1 MNPAAPEQRASWLLS
16 PLPTA
21 RIAWLRIL
29 AYAFVPVDLLLN
41 RWVFAHA
48 HVPGEL
54 YRPLLIG
61 RVLHLPTPGPWVT
74 WFGLALI
81 AGSMACLALAVRER
95 VPAWAGYA
103 VGLGWLWW
111 QVIAFSY
118 GKVDH
123 DRLGFLVLLLV
134 LPTVGRASRHDEG
147 LSEAAGWAV
156 RATALAVVATYTLS
170 GLAKL
175 RFGGLGWVDGAT
187 IVQAV
192 IRRGTPLAT
201 PLLDHPWTLTAF
213 QPFLLGVEL
222 FVAPLLLVRW
232 RRRGVLTALVLG
244 FLLFHVMTFAMLSII
259 FLPHCVALLCLLP
272 FERLPLR
279 AGVPA

>member
-1 MNPAAPEQRASWLLS
+1 MTRAAAQRRETWLFS

-48 HVPGEL
+48 QVPGEL
-54 YRPLLIG
+54 YQPLRIG
-61 RVLHLPTPGPWVT
+61 RVLPLATPGAWVT

-81 AGSMACLALAVRER
+81 AGSLVCVLLAVREQ

-103 VGLGWLWW
+103 VALGWLWW

-134 LPTVGRASRHDEG
+134 LPSVGRASRRDTG
-147 LSEAAGWAV
+147 TSEAAGWTI
-156 RATALAVVATYTLS
+156 RATTLAVVATYTLS
-170 GLAKL
+170 ALAKL
-175 RFGGLGWVDGAT
+175 RFGGLGWIDGAT

-201 PLLDHPWTLTAF
+201 PLLDHPWLLTAF

-232 RRRGVLTALVLG
+232 RRPGVTTMLVVG
-244 FLLFHVMTFAMLSII
+244 FLLFHVMTFSMLSII
-259 FLPHCVALLCLLP
+259 FLPHCVALLALLP
-272 FERLPLR
+272 LERLSTRRKVL
-279 AGVPA
+279 V